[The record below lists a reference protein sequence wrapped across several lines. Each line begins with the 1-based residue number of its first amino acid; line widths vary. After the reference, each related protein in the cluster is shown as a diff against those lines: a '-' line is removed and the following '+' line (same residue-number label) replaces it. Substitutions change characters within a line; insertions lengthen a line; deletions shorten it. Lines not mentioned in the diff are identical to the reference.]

1 MTSRRLLILAI
12 AAIVAIGA
20 GVWLAGR
27 EGSTG
32 SSAGAGAL
40 YPELKET

>member
-20 GVWLAGR
+20 IVLAFMRRGRLRAGR
-27 EGSTG
+27 AAAHTG
-32 SSAGAGAL
+32 
-40 YPELKET
+40 